1 MVDTKLDIEAELK
14 KVPDCSRFYTL
25 DEMLAKARQVADA
38 HPDIYRY
45 EVVGSS
51 SGGEAI
57 PMLTAGTGEKHLLL
71 FASPHPNEPI
81 GGMLIQFL
89 LDELTQNEALRTA
102 YTWYLLPCVD
112 PDGTRLN
119 EGWFAGPYTVQT
131 YARHFY
137 RPPSA
142 EQVEWT
148 FPVHYKDLHFDTPIP
163 ETSALMNAFETAKPS
178 LVYSLHNAGFGGVY
192 YYLSHDLGDIYG
204 AFADIPKKRGL
215 ALSLGEAETPWATE
229 FAPAVYQ
236 LSSITEAYDY
246 LEQYGDAPP
255 AELIQGGGSSADYL
269 REMTEDGKLARDPV
283 MLVTELPY
291 FQTEQIADPTLT
303 EKSRREVLLEGV
315 QQAKDSAQAVQ
326 EILERIAPEMT
337 LDSRFY
343 RAVRLFN
350 QQTLDG
356 LPSKE
361 KWAREATGMEQAAT
375 VAQTTDELY
384 VGSFYR
390 LLVTSMLRRALDTQL
405 AETKGETL
413 ESARAELEI
422 LLETWTER
430 LENGLEYQAIPIKTL
445 VEVQYGALLAVL
457 GSASFT

>member
-1 MVDTKLDIEAELK
+1 MFNIEDELK
-14 KVPDCSRFYTL
+14 KVPDYRRFYTL
-25 DEMLAKARQVADA
+25 DEMLAKARSVAGE
-38 HPDIYRY
+38 HPDIYSY
-45 EVVGSS
+45 EVVGHSS
-51 SGGEAI
+51 DGEPI
-57 PMLTAGTGEKHLLL
+57 PMLTAGTGDKRILL

-89 LDELTQNEALRTA
+89 LDELIQNTSLRTD

-119 EGWFAGPYTVQT
+119 EGWFAGPYTIQN

-148 FPVHYKDLHFDTPIP
+148 FPVRYKDLHFDTLMP
-163 ETSALMNAFETAKPS
+163 ETSALMNAFDIARPRV
-178 LVYSLHNAGFGGVY
+178 VYSLHNAGFGGVY
-192 YYLSHDLGDIYG
+192 YYISHDLKDVYE
-204 AFADIPKKRGL
+204 AFGDIPKKRGL
-215 ALSLGEAETPWATE
+215 ALSLGEAEMPWATE
-229 FAPAVYQ
+229 FSPAVYKM
-236 LSSITEAYDY
+236 SSITEAYDY
-246 LEQYGDAPP
+246 LEQYGDASP

-269 REMTEDGKLARDPV
+269 SNMGLEEDPLI
-283 MLVTELPY
+283 LVTELPY
-291 FQTEQIADPTLT
+291 FQTEQIADQTPTA
-303 EKSRREVLLEGV
+303 KSRREVLLEGI
-315 QQAKDSAQAVQ
+315 QQAKGSALTVKA
-326 EILERIAPEMT
+326 ILARIAPEMT
-337 LDSRFY
+337 LDTRFY

-350 QQTLDG
+350 QQTLDA

-361 KWAREATGMEQAAT
+361 KWVYEAAEMDQAAT

-390 LLVTSMLRRALDTQL
+390 LLVTSMLRRALDAQL
-405 AETKGETL
+405 AETKSATL
-413 ESARAELEI
+413 ESAQVDLDI

-430 LENGLEYQAIPIKTL
+430 LESGLEYEVIPIKTL

-457 GSASFT
+457 GSASLA